1 LAAAAVH
8 ASLHLIIK
16 RGGSRPGG
24 ALPFLWMTFAVV
36 GVAMGPAF
44 VASLAHGEWIP
55 RPAQR
60 WLLLSIVAESV
71 YYVGLSRAYGGGPLS
86 RVYPTV
92 RGTGVMLTPVVATL
106 VLGESPSALGGVA
119 IGCIAIGLLL
129 PRLLAPVEAGAT
141 ERPGWAWSGDGAAFV
156 AGMAMSVYLT
166 ADRAALRTSPLVPYL
181 YLDITCC
188 AIVLAPLLVGRRAD
202 LRSVWRDDRRN
213 LLIASAATIAS
224 GVLVLAAL
232 ARGPAAYVAA
242 ARETSILFATALGA
256 WLLRERVGRWQ
267 VAGLGCVAVGLVLI
281 ALVA

>member
-1 LAAAAVH
+1 L
-8 ASLHLIIK
+8 
-16 RGGSRPGG
+16 
-24 ALPFLWMTFAVV
+24 
-36 GVAMGPAF
+36 
-44 VASLAHGEWIP
+44 
-55 RPAQR
+55 
-60 WLLLSIVAESV
+60 
-71 YYVGLSRAYGGGPLS
+71 
-86 RVYPTV
+86 
-92 RGTGVMLTPVVATL
+92 
-106 VLGESPSALGGVA
+106 
-119 IGCIAIGLLL
+119 
-129 PRLLAPVEAGAT
+129 
-141 ERPGWAWSGDGAAFV
+141 
-156 AGMAMSVYLT
+156 
-166 ADRAALRTSPLVPYL
+166 AALRSDCSFRVSSHQLRLARPNDLDGRGPVTARRSLPEWR

-267 VAGLGCVAVGLVLI
+267 IAGLGCVAVGLVLI